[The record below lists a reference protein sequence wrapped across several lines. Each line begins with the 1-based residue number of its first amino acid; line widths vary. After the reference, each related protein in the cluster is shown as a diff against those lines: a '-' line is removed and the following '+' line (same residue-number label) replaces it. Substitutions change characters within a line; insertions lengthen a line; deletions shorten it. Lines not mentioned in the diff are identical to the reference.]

1 MKLRDQN
8 LAIKRKREKNW
19 TENLNKTSAQ
29 GNQAPN
35 TLHPA
40 EKVIPFSIILK
51 SG

>member
-8 LAIKRKREKNW
+8 LAIKRKKEKDW
-19 TENLNKTSAQ
+19 TENLNNTSAQ